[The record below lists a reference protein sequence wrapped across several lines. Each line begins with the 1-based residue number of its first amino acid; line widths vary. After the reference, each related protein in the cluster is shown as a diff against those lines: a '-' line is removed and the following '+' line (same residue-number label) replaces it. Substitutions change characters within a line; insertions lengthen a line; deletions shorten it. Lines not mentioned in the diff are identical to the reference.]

1 MEFIRILNEVS
12 ISVDTNGKEGLIAC
26 NPLVMLANQVG
37 FLFLFLFILID
48 VNSVRLTYLLILSL
62 SLIFQSSY
70 IANNRNYI
78 DKHQRVYD
86 IPQIRS
92 YSYITT
98 GKYEPFSPPPVVA
111 TATISPNYRME
122 KEEIIIEHCKLII
135 TNNASRNLATNKAG
149 DSASDKSP
157 HYTQVSFWFFV
168 MLSVGKS

>member
-1 MEFIRILNEVS
+1 M
-12 ISVDTNGKEGLIAC
+12 
-26 NPLVMLANQVG
+26 
-37 FLFLFLFILID
+37 
-48 VNSVRLTYLLILSL
+48 LILTNSSAL
-62 SLIFQSSY
+62 SFQSSY

-98 GKYEPFSPPPVVA
+98 GKYEPFSPPPVLA

-135 TNNASRNLATNKAG
+135 TNNASRNLAANKAG

-157 HYTQVSFWFFV
+157 HYTQVSIYVLHLHSTWQ
-168 MLSVGKS
+168 